1 MEASAAQPQIVSQQ
15 FLELVGRALTDE
27 EFRDLLY
34 SDREAATSEYSLTA
48 IDEEALNEM
57 TRERL
62 EDHVEVMTH
71 AASNVT
77 ISIKISVK
85 F

>member
-1 MEASAAQPQIVSQQ
+1 MEASSAQPEVVSQQ
-15 FLELVGRALTDE
+15 FLELVGRALTDK

-34 SDREAATSEYSLTA
+34 SDREAATKEYSLTA
-48 IDEEALNEM
+48 VDEQALDEM
-57 TRERL
+57 SEERL
-62 EDHVEVMTH
+62 EDHAEVMTH
-71 AASNVT
+71 EANVT